1 MTFVLHCTELAI
13 YFPTLKF
20 KGPFADTEDVS
31 HDKTI
36 GDGPVIFACLLGM
49 ASQILIGR
57 RLRIPRM
64 FNYTSGVALFAIY
77 LLSNSDFFPSVYDI
91 FPSHAVSV
99 VHSLLFLWFVTL
111 LLIEVLLLLRDRIPP
126 FRSDRREML
135 RRTTAALCVA
145 PAVVFGFGIIT
156 RKEFCIKEIDVKLPH
171 LPPDLNGRR
180 LLLISDIHLGT
191 FYGAKDLARVVDES
205 NNLRHDIAFVTGDL
219 ITTKWDP
226 LDSCLAE
233 LKRLRSPNGV
243 WGCMGNHELYAK
255 VQNYT
260 ETKAREMGMIFLRHQ
275 ATKLP
280 FGNSRI
286 NLVGVDYQRR
296 HSPYLVGV
304 DQLIAPGDFNLLL
317 SHNPD
322 VFPVAAKQGF
332 DLTLSGHT
340 HGGQINVEIL
350 GENLNAADFATPYT
364 KGLYTEKN
372 SAVYVTAGLGTIGIP
387 VRLGAPAE
395 ITLIRLCNS

>member
-1 MTFVLHCTELAI
+1 M
-13 YFPTLKF
+13 
-20 KGPFADTEDVS
+20 S

-36 GDGPVIFACLLGM
+36 GDGPVIFACLLGV

-57 RLRIPRM
+57 RLRIPSKV
-64 FNYTSGVALFAIY
+64 NYSLAIALFGIY
-77 LLSNSDFFPSVYDI
+77 LLSENDYFPFVYEI
-91 FPSHAVSV
+91 FPSFAVSI
-99 VHSLLFLWFVTL
+99 VHSTTFLWFITL
-111 LLIEVLLLLRDRIPP
+111 ILVEILLLLRDRIPP
-126 FRSDRREML
+126 FHSERREVL
-135 RRTTAALCVA
+135 RRTTAALCAA

-156 RKEFCIKEIDVKLPH
+156 RKEFLIKEIDVKLPQ

-180 LLLISDIHLGT
+180 LLLLSDIHMGT
-191 FYGAKDLARVVDES
+191 FYSAKDLARVVDES
-205 NNLRHDIAFVTGDL
+205 NNLRHDLAFVTGDL

-255 VQNYT
+255 VQSYT
-260 ETKAREMGMIFLRHQ
+260 QAKAREMGMIFLRHQ
-275 ATKLP
+275 TAKLP

-304 DQLIAPGDFNLLL
+304 DQLVAPGEFNLLL

-332 DLTLSGHT
+332 DLTLAGHT

-350 GENLNAADFATPYT
+350 GENLNAADFVTPYT
-364 KGLYTEKN
+364 KGLYTEKH
-372 SAVYVTAGLGTIGIP
+372 SAIYVTAGLGTIGVP

>member
-1 MTFVLHCTELAI
+1 MS
-13 YFPTLKF
+13 P
-20 KGPFADTEDVS
+20 
-31 HDKTI
+31 DKTV
-36 GDGPVIFACLLGM
+36 GDAPVIFACLLGV

-57 RLRIPRM
+57 RLQIPAKL
-64 FNYTSGVALFAIY
+64 NYSLPFVLFGLY
-77 LLSNSDFFPSVYDI
+77 LLSENDYFPFVYALLPA
-91 FPSHAVSV
+91 FPVSI
-99 VHSLLFLWFVTL
+99 VHSTTFLWFITLILVQILLFL
-111 LLIEVLLLLRDRIPP
+111 RDQIPP
-126 FRSDRREML
+126 FRSERREVL
-135 RRTTAALCVA
+135 RRSTAALCAA

-156 RKEFCIKEIDVKLPH
+156 RKEFLIKEIDVKLPQ

-180 LLLISDIHLGT
+180 LLLISDIHMGT

-205 NNLRHDIAFVTGDL
+205 NNLRHDLAFVTGDL

-226 LDSCLAE
+226 LDGCLAE

-260 ETKAREMGMIFLRHQ
+260 QAKAREMGMIFLRHQ
-275 ATKLP
+275 TAKLP

-296 HSPYLVGV
+296 HSSYLVGV
-304 DQLIAPGDFNLLL
+304 DQLVAPSDFNLLL

-350 GENLNAADFATPYT
+350 GENLNPADFATPYT

-372 SAVYVTAGLGTIGIP
+372 SAIYVTAGLGTIGVP

-395 ITLIRLCNS
+395 ITLLRLCNS